1 MTDSEPKYETVSV
14 PMLDTGIGRAAGF
27 ESDKA
32 LHDAVEAEIAA
43 LPEPV
48 QRVIREANRR
58 IDREIMFGPDK

>member
-1 MTDSEPKYETVSV
+1 MSESILTARGDYFGMT
-14 PMLDTGIGRAAGF
+14 DTGIGREAGF

-43 LPEPV
+43 FPEPA

-58 IDREIMFGPDK
+58 IERMSGPDK